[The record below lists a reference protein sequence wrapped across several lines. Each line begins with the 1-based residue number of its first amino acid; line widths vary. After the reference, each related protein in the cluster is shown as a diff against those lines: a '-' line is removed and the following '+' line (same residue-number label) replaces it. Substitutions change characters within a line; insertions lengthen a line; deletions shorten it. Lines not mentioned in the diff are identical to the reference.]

1 MANKR
6 QDNDPQKPIKQ
17 MINFIKQE
25 ATEKADEIRMK
36 ADEEFQIEKGRIL
49 NPERVRI
56 KQEYDKKFK
65 QLQIEQ
71 RIEFS
76 KRINESR
83 LQVLKERE
91 KFMKQMQDKTFE
103 KVGNIRSNKEG
114 YKKLMLNLIIQG
126 LIRMDEK
133 IVEVQVMREDVDVAR
148 AVYEEAARQYIKIIK
163 EQAKRD
169 VTVDIKVDESDFLP
183 AGVVG
188 GVMLKARKGKIV
200 LDNTLQSR
208 LKVATGVL
216 VPILRGRLFG
226 VIPHQGVKYDDEH
239 AEESGHH

>member
-1 MANKR
+1 MADKR
-6 QDNDPQKPIKQ
+6 QDNDPQKRIKQ

-114 YKKLMLNLIIQG
+114 YKKI
-126 LIRMDEK
+126 D
-133 IVEVQVMREDVDVAR
+133 
-148 AVYEEAARQYIKIIK
+148 
-163 EQAKRD
+163 AKFNYSR
-169 VTVDIKVDESDFLP
+169 I
-183 AGVVG
+183 
-188 GVMLKARKGKIV
+188 
-200 LDNTLQSR
+200 NTN
-208 LKVATGVL
+208 G
-216 VPILRGRLFG
+216 
-226 VIPHQGVKYDDEH
+226 
-239 AEESGHH
+239 